1 MKEGIMFT
9 NLKMACWCVLLIIS
23 SLFLSSCGGGG
34 GNSAPAGTLPTATTL
49 ASGLTNAL
57 ALTVDSSNIYWTES
71 ADGTTGTGTITV
83 KMIGIAGGTV
93 TTLASSQ
100 RPTSVYAWDIAVDS
114 DSVYWIEQYQN
125 NLSSL
130 KKVELNS
137 GTVTELVSDPARPLG
152 LAMDSSA
159 LYYTDYNGGTIN
171 KIDKTGG
178 TPTILASGQNQP
190 HYIAIDSTYVYWVN
204 DGDGS
209 INKVA
214 INGGSVTNIASVTMP
229 AMYRPWASHII
240 AVDSASL
247 YFIDNPTGTTGTINK
262 VGLTGGTVTTLWSSP
277 TIIPDSIAV
286 DSSNVYW
293 SGGSSIYKIGK
304 NGGTASQV
312 QTNLLPCFIGLDA
325 TSIYFSDLKNVSK
338 VDKW

>member
-1 MKEGIMFT
+1 MIT
-9 NLKMACWCVLLIIS
+9 NLKFACGCCLLLIS
-23 SLFLSSCGGGG
+23 SLFLPSCGGGG
-34 GNSAPAGTLPTATTL
+34 GNSAPASTLPTATTL
-49 ASGLTNAL
+49 ASGGTNAL
-57 ALTVDSSNIYWTES
+57 ALTVDSSNVYWTES
-71 ADGTTGTGTITV
+71 ADGTNGTGTITV
-83 KMIGIAGGTV
+83 KKIGINGGTV
-93 TTLASSQ
+93 STLASSQ

-130 KKVELNS
+130 KKVEINS
-137 GTVTELVSDPARPLG
+137 GIVTELVSDPARPLG
-152 LAMDSSA
+152 LAIDSSA
-159 LYYTDYNGGTIN
+159 LYYTDNNAGTIN
-171 KIDKTGG
+171 KIDKNGG
-178 TPTILASGQNQP
+178 TPTVLVSGQNKP
-190 HYIAIDSTYVYWVN
+190 HHIAVDSTYVYWVN
-204 DGDGS
+204 EGDGL

-214 INGGSVTNIASVTMP
+214 INGGSVTNITSVTGDVIK
-229 AMYRPWASHII
+229 RSWASHII
-240 AVDSASL
+240 AVDSANL

-293 SGGSSIYKIGK
+293 SGGSSIYKIAK
-304 NGGTASQV
+304 NGGTASNV
-312 QTNLLPCFIGLDA
+312 QTDLLPCFIGLDA